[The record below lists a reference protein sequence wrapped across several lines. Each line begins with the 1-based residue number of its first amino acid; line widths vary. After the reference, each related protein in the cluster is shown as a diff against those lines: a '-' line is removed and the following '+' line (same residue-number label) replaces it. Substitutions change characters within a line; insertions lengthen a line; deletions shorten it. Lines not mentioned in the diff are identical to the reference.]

1 MGAFKGVN
9 QDFRS
14 HRRNDRFSNFPTN
27 VRLVFASYLSPSRIG
42 KHAEI
47 GIRRTRLTAS
57 RITGCITIARF
68 ASTTR
73 IIGIGKEGGS
83 IAIPN
88 HGRQLVIL
96 TAVRRFRTKGHLV
109 TVRRKV
115 THRRVDFCG
124 ITEQVTRNSR
134 SPQPFLV
141 RVHHEVP
148 KTVCILL
155 WIRCLNQTLFTRV
168 FRRLVHLMNFPI
180 LASNQ
185 EVSIGMV
192 HNTVSTD
199 KSVVHR
205 TKSLLVR
212 RFHKQVARTIVLVAD
227 TLHAVIFL
235 VLGIVQGRLCRSMRH
250 NIAHLLNPDTRRR
263 VFGRR
268 QRNRRLSRSTC
279 GHREQHC
286 R

>member
-1 MGAFKGVN
+1 MGTFKGVN

-14 HRRNDRFSNFPTN
+14 NRRYDRFTNFPTN
-27 VRLVFASYLSPSRIG
+27 SRLVFASHRGPSRIG
-42 KHAEI
+42 KPTEI
-47 GIRRTRLTAS
+47 GIRRARLTLFRS
-57 RITGCITIARF
+57 TGRIATARF

-73 IIGIGKEGGS
+73 IIGIGKVSVS

-115 THRRVDFCG
+115 AHSRVRFG
-124 ITEQVTRNSR
+124 RITEQVPRNTRG
-134 SPQPFLV
+134 PQPFLV

-148 KTVCILL
+148 KTICTLL
-155 WIRCLNQTLFTRV
+155 RIRRLDQTLFTGIL
-168 FRRLVHLMNFPI
+168 RRLAHLMNFPI
-180 LASNQ
+180 LASNK
-185 EVSIGMV
+185 EVSIRVV
-192 HNTVSTD
+192 HNTICTD
-199 KSVVHR
+199 KSVSHR

-212 RFHKQVARTIVLVAD
+212 RFHEQVARTIVLVAD
-227 TLHAVIFL
+227 TLHAVVLL
-235 VLGIVQGRLCRSMRH
+235 VLGIVQGRLRRCVRH
-250 NIAHLLNPDTRRR
+250 DITHLLNPNTRRR

-268 QRNRRLSRSTC
+268 HRSRLGRCCS